1 MTVQELS
8 TVMRHDLKPFIFVI
22 NNSGYTV
29 ERAVLGKDAKY
40 NDVANWR
47 YSELPNVFSRD
58 RKAETYVVQ
67 TSNELQKVLDS
78 PHSDMVFVESV
89 MDKYDAPIDLIVGGH
104 ALADSDYGVPGPQ
117 AATNAQIPFPK
128 RHSERSADEPEE
140 VKPVLV

>member
-58 RKAETYVVQ
+58 KKTDTYVVQ
-67 TSNELQKVLDS
+67 SSSDLQKVLDA
-78 PHSDMVFVESV
+78 PHSSMVFVESV
-89 MDKYDAPIDLIVGGH
+89 MDKYDAPIDLVTGGH
-104 ALADSDYGVPGPQ
+104 GLADSDYGVPGPQ
-117 AATNAQIPFPK
+117 AAPNAQISFPT
-128 RHSERSADEPEE
+128 RAA
-140 VKPVLV
+140 